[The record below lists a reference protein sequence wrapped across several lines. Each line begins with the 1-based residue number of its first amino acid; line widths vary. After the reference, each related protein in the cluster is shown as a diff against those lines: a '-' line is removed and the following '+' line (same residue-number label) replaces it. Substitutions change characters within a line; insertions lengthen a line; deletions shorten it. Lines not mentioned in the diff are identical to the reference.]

1 MGHNVGKVAEIAVK
15 KGDRKKAVET
25 RSDEQILLDIRKNLA
40 NRLAVTADDQRFLM
54 LRYDAVNTLMAQNT
68 TIIQLGIQA
77 LEEKEKEQKQL
88 VFMLE
93 AANEALETTRRD
105 RDNFAHQLVA
115 SQAEIAKLNEQI
127 EQFRS
132 VYEVEN
138 RNMSVKVER
147 VIEEGAGQNA

>member
-1 MGHNVGKVAEIAVK
+1 
-15 KGDRKKAVET
+15 
-25 RSDEQILLDIRKNLA
+25 
-40 NRLAVTADDQRFLM
+40 
-54 LRYDAVNTLMAQNT
+54 MAQNT